1 MTTKK
6 QNKLLEKLKTVSK
19 KKLVAIVSALLL
31 LCVAGGFIIINK
43 NTSAPVETADS
54 NPVVEAE
61 TLPEDYFE
69 PSVELYN
76 GYNEVLPYVAGEKFV
91 ITDYVNVKAYNNEFN
106 IYFETINDGGVS
118 KAYQDEGLH
127 KIKIHV
133 IDKFKHEAILETHL
147 LTEKKEVIE
156 KLCAEDYK
164 PTVSDYENLQKKMAE
179 EQEAKKKA
187 EEAKA
192 KQTIEEVPYGAGYD
206 PNSRAVQVAQDIINT
221 CSGGNCEQVAD
232 EFMFRY
238 FNYGSI
244 SDTGFYEVSEADAIP
259 GDRIIYQ
266 TGKAHT
272 AIYLG
277 GGMALH
283 GGLNGSIK
291 ILGVR
296 ALTNVQ
302 DPKFY
307 RYDPDNPNGY
317 TNPYNDGVPTAKTA
331 DGAKEA
337 EPSSN
342 MSYDEWVDTLPEDV
356 TALRDACIANYETMD
371 REAAKASPECTAYRD
386 AAHPF

>member
-43 NTSAPVETADS
+43 NTSVPVETVDS
-54 NPVVEAE
+54 NPVVEVE

-76 GYNEVLPYVAGEKFV
+76 GYNEVLPYIAGEKFV

-133 IDKFKHEAILETHL
+133 IDKFKHEAILVTHL

-179 EQEAKKKA
+179 EQAQAQKKA
-187 EEAKA
+187 EEDAK
-192 KQTIEEVPYGAGYD
+192 KIEGTSYSAGYD
-206 PNSRAVQVAQDIINT
+206 PNSSIVQMAQRYVETKRGICSDIEIEFIMELYGLSEYDTRCEKPISKAEAVPGDIIAY
-221 CSGGNCEQVAD
+221 SGNHIAV
-232 EFMFRY
+232 
-238 FNYGSI
+238 
-244 SDTGFYEVSEADAIP
+244 
-259 GDRIIYQ
+259 
-266 TGKAHT
+266 
-272 AIYLG
+272 YLG
-277 GGMALH
+277 GDMALH
-283 GGLNGSIK
+283 GGIGGLNVK
-291 ILGVR
+291 IMSYNLSNTG
-296 ALTNVQ
+296 T
-302 DPKFY
+302 PYFY
-307 RYDPDNPNGY
+307 RYDVGNPIYNGSY
-317 TNPYNDGVPTAKTA
+317 CDITGDACPTTVAKTA
-331 DGAKEA
+331 DGAKEP

-342 MSYDEWVDTLPEDV
+342 MTHEEWVESLAPDIK
-356 TALRDACIANYETMD
+356 ALRDACDLAFQNGGDEN
-371 REAAKASPECTAYRD
+371 SPECVEYFGWFDSR
-386 AAHPF
+386 F